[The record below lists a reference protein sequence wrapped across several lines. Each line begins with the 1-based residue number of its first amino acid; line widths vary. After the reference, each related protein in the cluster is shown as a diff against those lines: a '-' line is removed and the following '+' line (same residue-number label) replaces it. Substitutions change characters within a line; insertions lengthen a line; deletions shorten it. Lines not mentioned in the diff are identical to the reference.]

1 MTTRQF
7 KESSIM
13 ARQAPSLGELEVC
26 VLRSVWREQPC
37 TERQVWEQ
45 VREEREVGRTTVLKT
60 MQRLE
65 TKGLLVRVGGEGPVQ
80 YRAAV
85 DQGRML
91 PAIVRR
97 FVERTLAGSAE
108 PLVAYLAGASPK
120 LSAKDLAAL
129 RSIARKLASEEEAK

>member
-1 MTTRQF
+1 
-7 KESSIM
+7 M

-26 VLRSVWREQPC
+26 VLRSVWQEQPC
-37 TERQVWEQ
+37 TERQVWEL

-65 TKGLLVRVGGEGPVQ
+65 AKGLLVRVPGEGSVQ

-85 DQGRML
+85 DQGRLL

-97 FVERTLAGSAE
+97 FVERTLAGSSQ
-108 PLVAYLAGASPK
+108 PLVAYLADASSK

-129 RSIARKLASEEEAK
+129 RSIARKIASEESKRA

>member
-1 MTTRQF
+1 
-7 KESSIM
+7 M

-26 VLRSVWREQPC
+26 VLRSVWQEQPC
-37 TERQVWEQ
+37 TERQVWDL

-65 TKGLLVRVGGEGPVQ
+65 AKGLLVRVPGDGPVQ

-85 DQGRML
+85 DERRML

-108 PLVAYLAGASPK
+108 PLVAYLADASSAK

-129 RSIARKLASEEEAK
+129 RAIARKIAAEEKK